1 MIAFLT
7 LTGDEASANSHM
19 SCVHDPPKI
28 IYHKPLGAK
37 ISIVAFVRSTEKFNV
52 VTATSLKT
60 MSVDLTF
67 CYVIDGEQF
76 EALDVVLLVP
86 FYSFST

>member
-1 MIAFLT
+1 
-7 LTGDEASANSHM
+7 
-19 SCVHDPPKI
+19 
-28 IYHKPLGAK
+28 
-37 ISIVAFVRSTEKFNV
+37 
-52 VTATSLKT
+52 